1 MYLELFPTVEL
12 GRNISFLAAV
22 LAGGIALSSLL
33 GFMLGWW
40 ASRRALRPLTELTIA
55 AGQVARGDLHVRM
68 PENDDVDL
76 APLAASFNHTAAALE
91 RRVRQDA
98 RFAADVSH
106 ELRTPLT
113 TMLNAVAVLQRRRD
127 ELSNASLQAVD
138 VLDGDVQRFHRM
150 VIDLLEISRG
160 DSGDD
165 RRELEP
171 CDLGELVRHAT
182 VHHPTVA
189 LDIEEPAPVL
199 LADRRRLD
207 RMVANLI
214 DNADNHG
221 GGAIRVAVHGRPGH
235 ARLEVDD
242 HGPGVPRE
250 LRERIF
256 ERFARGTRGG
266 DRGQDTGSGL
276 GLALVEQHVK
286 RHGGAVWVEDR
297 PGGGARF
304 VVHLPESVAGPG
316 D

>member
-12 GRNISFLAAV
+12 GRNVRFLAAV
-22 LAGGIALSSLL
+22 LASGVALSTLL

-40 ASRRALRPLTELTIA
+40 ASRRALRPLTELNTA
-55 AGQVARGDLHVRM
+55 AGQVARGDLHVRL
-68 PENDDVDL
+68 PEHDDADL
-76 APLAASFNHTAAALE
+76 APLAASFNHTADSLE

-127 ELSNASLQAVD
+127 ELSDASLQVVD
-138 VLDGDVQRFHRM
+138 VLDEDVQRFHRM

-160 DSGDD
+160 YAGDD
-165 RRELEP
+165 DRELEP
-171 CDLGELVRHAT
+171 CDLGELVRRAT
-182 VHHPTVA
+182 VHHATIVS
-189 LDIEEPAPVL
+189 DIEEPAPVV

-207 RMVANLI
+207 RVVANLI

-221 GGAIRVAVHGRPGH
+221 AGAIRIAVRGGPEH
-235 ARLEVDD
+235 ARIEVDD
-242 HGPGVPRE
+242 RGPGVPPE

-256 ERFARGTRGG
+256 ERFARGVRGG
-266 DRGQDTGSGL
+266 DRERDTGSGL
-276 GLALVEQHVK
+276 GLALVEQHVR
-286 RHGGAVWVEDR
+286 RHGGTVWVEER

-304 VVHLPESVAGPG
+304 VVQLPQPTVSAKL
-316 D
+316 